1 MKNKLIDLNNHLFVQ
16 LERLIDESL
25 KGEKLTSEITRAEAV
40 ARIAEQIVANGALAL
55 RAYIAAES
63 SRGNARM
70 PPMLDV

>member
-1 MKNKLIDLNNHLFVQ
+1 MKNRLIDLNNHLFAQ

-55 RAYIAAES
+55 
-63 SRGNARM
+63 AR
-70 PPMLDV
+70 VYCR